1 MAHTKPRK
9 SAGYGIKPAKGSPQT
24 IVQEDPINT
33 ASAQELGKN
42 KLQDVGKENR
52 DELRN
57 TWQSSTH
64 CAVAPMMHHR
74 FARAVLFDALL

>member
-74 FARAVLFDALL
+74 SAIAVLFDALL